1 MGWIYLSKQPLVIA
15 LNGTINLM
23 IMLTYT
29 RISIIQVLQNPSYQV
44 PYQQPMLVSRGRL
57 PYLLG
62 YSFQGSPHTS
72 MLD

>member
-1 MGWIYLSKQPLVIA
+1 
-15 LNGTINLM
+15 
-23 IMLTYT
+23 
-29 RISIIQVLQNPSYQV
+29 
-44 PYQQPMLVSRGRL
+44 MLVSRGRL